1 MERGTSGMVSDLT
14 PTISHGLSFIS
25 ALRLS
30 SNSKRA
36 AGGESGDRRRPVPS
50 EVLEMKRILPSSA
63 ADEYTSLP
71 RPPKRPRWLR
81 DRCEHTRCASFNL
94 AMAATHYAVP
104 EVLLDDAVLPHD
116 EVVAQ
121 TREVGE
127 VGDG

>member
-1 MERGTSGMVSDLT
+1 MEKTKVAIIGSGNIGTDLMIKIMRT
-14 PTISHGLSFIS
+14 
-25 ALRLS
+25 
-30 SNSKRA
+30 
-36 AGGESGDRRRPVPS
+36 S

-121 TREVGE
+121 TVTFLPKKPVQSGGE
-127 VGDG
+127 AEALDESSYDSEYSPSS